1 MNRIWK
7 TIYLA
12 FNRNDQIIDTIIFD
26 LLTYGKTNNLNYF
39 SLNSKAYIYRQKKL
53 IFFSRIRN

>member
-12 FNRNDQIIDTIIFD
+12 FNRNRKSNDQIIDTMIFD
-26 LLTYGKTNNLNYF
+26 LLTYGKTNNF
-39 SLNSKAYIYRQKKL
+39 
-53 IFFSRIRN
+53 